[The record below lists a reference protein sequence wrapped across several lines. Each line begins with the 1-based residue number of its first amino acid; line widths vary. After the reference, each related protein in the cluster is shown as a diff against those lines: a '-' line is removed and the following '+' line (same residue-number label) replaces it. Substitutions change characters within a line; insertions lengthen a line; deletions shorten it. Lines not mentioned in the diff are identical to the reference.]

1 MNVLVDAKQS
11 QPLLSST
18 LGEDVARAARLLT
31 LRQMSTATV
40 LDIRQP
46 LSVIAM
52 DCSAALSLLKNP
64 AAPSEQLPVL
74 LNRILESVVRAE
86 EVISAFDQTI
96 TKRHPDRRV
105 LDVDTLLATAIHY
118 VSCES
123 ISRGVSIQHARD
135 PINVLVAGD
144 SDHLHQVFVG
154 VLVAV
159 MQSVDPVGG
168 NKLRLSKSVEAALMC
183 VEVRVDRRVG
193 LGPNASVEVFGTG
206 EEDERVAS
214 LVACEEIAKLYNGE
228 IEAVD
233 RVGEFGFD
241 IRFPVASA
249 A

>member
-1 MNVLVDAKQS
+1 MNILVNAKQS
-11 QPLLSST
+11 QPLPSAT

-64 AAPSEQLPVL
+64 DLATEQLPAL
-74 LNRILESVVRAE
+74 LNRILESVGRAE

-96 TKRHPDRRV
+96 AKRHPDRRV
-105 LDVDTLLATAIHY
+105 LDVDTLLSTAVHY

-123 ISRGVSIQHARD
+123 ISRGISIQHARD
-135 PINVLVAGD
+135 QFNVSVAGD

-159 MQSVDPVGG
+159 MQSVDPAGG
-168 NKLRLSKSVEAALMC
+168 SKLRLSKFVQDARMC
-183 VEVRVDRRVG
+183 VEVRADRRVG
-193 LGPNASVEVFGTG
+193 LGTKVSVEVFGTG
-206 EEDERVAS
+206 EEDERIAS
-214 LVACEEIAKLYNGE
+214 LAACEAIAKLYNGE

-233 RVGEFGFD
+233 RIGEFGFD

-249 A
+249 T